1 MTITIAQV
9 LKKIDDD
16 LAWHGTEDYD
26 RKLGHV
32 VLEREQ
38 AQYLRDWAITLIKE
52 RDALLFESEQRHA
65 LVTEEKK

>member
-1 MTITIAQV
+1 VTIADV
-9 LKKIDDD
+9 LKKIDVD
-16 LAWHGTEDYD
+16 LAWLGPNNRT
-26 RKLGHV
+26 LGHI

-65 LVTEEKK
+65 LVVEKEK